1 MHDIDLTKNHFG
13 AGNDEFE
20 TDGYDELEFEFGQES
35 EMFSDSEQSP
45 FSESEEMEMAA
56 DLLEV
61 STDEELEQFL
71 GDLFKKIGRG
81 AKRFF
86 KSSAGRALGGIL
98 KKVAKTALPII
109 GRAAGTAAG
118 DFVAPGLGST
128 LGGSFGGSLAS
139 STGQAFG
146 LELEGMS
153 PEDQEFEVA
162 RQYVKLA
169 GSAAQKV
176 AQMPSNID
184 PRSAAT
190 AAITEAAKQ
199 YAPGLLK
206 QKGSSQTRNRVNS
219 KQGRS
224 GRWVRQGNKIILFG
238 V

>member
-13 AGNDEFE
+13 AGADELE
-20 TDGYDELEFEFGQES
+20 TDSYEEFEFEFGQES
-35 EMFSDSEQSP
+35 EMFSDSEQGP

-86 KSSAGRALGGIL
+86 KSSAGKALGGIL
-98 KKVAKTALPII
+98 KGVAKKALPIV
-109 GRAAGTAAG
+109 GGTLG
-118 DFVAPGLGST
+118 NLVVPGLG
-128 LGGSFGGSLAS
+128 GVVGSSLAS
-139 STGQAFG
+139 SAGKAFG

-176 AQMPSNID
+176 AQMPSNMD

-206 QKGSSQTRNRVNS
+206 QKGSSQTRNRTDLKGS
-219 KQGRS
+219 RS